1 MSTQRAA
8 DAFDALADPQRR
20 AILEMLAE
28 HPHAVGALADRLPIS
43 RPAVSR
49 HLKLLKDAALV
60 VDEPQ
65 GTKRLYRLHE
75 DGAESVRRYLET
87 VWGDALR
94 RFGMTAESTSQ

>member
-1 MSTQRAA
+1 MSTHQAA

-28 HPHAVGALADRLPIS
+28 HPHAVGELADRLPIS

-49 HLKLLKDAALV
+49 HLRLLKDAALV

-65 GTKRLYRLHE
+65 GTKRLYRLH
-75 DGAESVRRYLET
+75 DRGAETVRRYLET
-87 VWGDALR
+87 VWGDALQ
-94 RFGMTAESTSQ
+94 RFRMTAESTSR